1 MFSDK
6 PAHAITLKDLDADLS
21 AKLIREANLD
31 HGRENASWMQSMNN
45 HATITTRS
53 TEISSR
59 LTRPAFSPPD
69 GSHWS
74 N

>member
-31 HGRENASWMQSMNN
+31 RGRENASWMQSMNN

-53 TEISSR
+53 TENLISINTPGLLAAGR
-59 LTRPAFSPPD
+59 KPLE
-69 GSHWS
+69 
-74 N
+74 